1 MGIVPE
7 NYVQCN
13 PFQSC
18 LHVQLLRPK
27 HLFLQCN
34 LVYSIRPC
42 TTTTAVT
49 RITPLCLTCIYL
61 HLDRLS
67 IRVLEAETLNVHT
80 QHNPAAPANFLC
92 FTYKCLSNIR
102 HFFSTFNQ
110 PTQNLLASG
119 SKYQF
124 FQRSFM
130 LRSYMYHLCSVVS
143 SSHTNWAAN
152 VSIMLRL
159 VLPYCVGNN
168 GEIVTA
174 LCPLFLGLEIIKGT
188 DGLRMQNRRAQIICR
203 RESGSPIVTST
214 ETGWME
220 TT

>member
-1 MGIVPE
+1 
-7 NYVQCN
+7 VQGN
-13 PFQSC
+13 AFQSC
-18 LHVQLLRPK
+18 LHVHWLRPK
-27 HLFLQCN
+27 HLSLQCN
-34 LVYSIRPC
+34 LVYSVRPC
-42 TTTTAVT
+42 TTKTAVT

-80 QHNPAAPANFLC
+80 QINPAVPANFLC

-102 HFFSTFNQ
+102 QFFSTFNQ

-119 SKYQF
+119 SKHQLF
-124 FQRSFM
+124 HRSFM
-130 LRSYMYHLCSVVS
+130 LRSYIYHLCSVEPP
-143 SSHTNWAAN
+143 SHTNWAAN
-152 VSIMLRL
+152 VSIT
-159 VLPYCVGNN
+159 LPLILHHCVGNN

-174 LCPLFLGLEIIKGT
+174 VCPLFHGLEIIKGT
-188 DGLRMQNRRAQIICR
+188 DGLRMLNRRAQIMCR
-203 RESGSPIVTST
+203 RESGSRKVTST